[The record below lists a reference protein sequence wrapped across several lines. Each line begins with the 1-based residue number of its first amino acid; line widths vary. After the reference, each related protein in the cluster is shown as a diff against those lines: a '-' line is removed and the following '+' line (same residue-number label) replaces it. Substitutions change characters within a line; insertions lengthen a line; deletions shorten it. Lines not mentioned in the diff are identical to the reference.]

1 MDSLSDVLAHM
12 IVDIISLIVMFV
24 AVRVGLFV
32 LERVLK
38 GVTSLPIVKQAD
50 KAGGFILGALEG
62 LLTVYIV
69 FAILIMFSASP
80 KFQECLRQLKFH
92 CRKST
97 VPQQFYSG
105 LDVPERRHSVNMDGV
120 NMIGSIS
127 GTINECYFKSIEIFN
142 EKCFFLKHWT
152 IKAL

>member
-1 MDSLSDVLAHM
+1 
-12 IVDIISLIVMFV
+12 
-24 AVRVGLFV
+24 VGLFV

-80 KFQECLRQLKFH
+80 KFQECLRQLK
-92 CRKST
+92 
-97 VPQQFYSG
+97 VPLSQKYCTT
-105 LDVPERRHSVNMDGV
+105 
-120 NMIGSIS
+120 
-127 GTINECYFKSIEIFN
+127 TI
-142 EKCFFLKHWT
+142 L
-152 IKAL
+152 

>member
-1 MDSLSDVLAHM
+1 LSLPGFMKGMIKNSLLKSLPSLTELIDVSTIMDSLSDVLAHM

-80 KFQECLRQLKFH
+80 KFQGVFEAIES
-92 CRKST
+92 ST
-97 VPQQFYSG
+97 VAKVLYHNNFIVDWMFPK
-105 LDVPERRHSVNMDGV
+105 DVIV
-120 NMIGSIS
+120 
-127 GTINECYFKSIEIFN
+127 
-142 EKCFFLKHWT
+142 
-152 IKAL
+152 